1 MKRKETYANLSWPL
15 YIFLVAAC
23 CLFAKLLFDGL
34 GINTSYDLEMSI
46 YVFDVL
52 IFVYGIVTCF
62 IVYLLG
68 KAIFAKIAGFNILYF
83 NLGIIGFKKEKGK
96 FKIYWGGKENYACKV
111 EIIPNPT
118 KKQNITLALF
128 GGTITSL
135 IAVALTYTLVFA
147 LNASATMR
155 FFFILS
161 SVFYFLALIGYMLPI
176 RLDNINDGFRLLLI
190 KKYNLKETYLRN
202 QRNLEAL
209 YNDEKEIEYFDY
221 GDNNDPL
228 SMEGKIYNFFY
239 AIRHFEDKELLLAA
253 TKALSHDYKFAVGED
268 FVTIALIAHVYEM
281 CLEERFDELKEFFWK
296 LDTLTRKTII
306 NKKDL
311 DSIKVGLYI
320 EGKVE
325 DSREGLLELINAVP
339 NCISKYHFPTQIDA
353 ELKLIDAIKEEIYSS
368 NPDLKL

>member
-15 YIFLVAAC
+15 YIFIVAIC

-46 YVFDVL
+46 YIFDAL

-62 IVYLLG
+62 IVYLGG

-83 NLGIIGFKKEKGK
+83 NLGLIGFKKEKGK
-96 FKIYWGGKENYACKV
+96 FKVYWGGKEDFSCKV
-111 EIIPNPT
+111 EIVPNPS
-118 KKQNITLALF
+118 KKQNITLAYF
-128 GGTITSL
+128 GGTIASIFAL
-135 IAVALTYTLVFA
+135 ILTYTLVFA

-161 SVFYFLALIGYMLPI
+161 SVFYLFSLLGYMLPI
-176 RLDNINDGFRLLLI
+176 RLDNINDGFRLHLI
-190 KKYNLKETYLRN
+190 RKYNLQETYLRN

-209 YNDEKEIEYFDY
+209 YNDEKELEYFDY
-221 GDNNDPL
+221 GENNDPL

-239 AIRHFEDKELLLAA
+239 AIRHFEDKELLLKA
-253 TKALSHDYKFAVGED
+253 TKALSIDYKFAVGED
-268 FVTIALIAHVYEM
+268 FTTIALLAHVYEM
-281 CLEERFDELKEFFWK
+281 CLEEKFDELKDFFWK

-339 NCISKYHFPTQIDA
+339 NCVKNYRYPTQIDA
-353 ELKLIDAIKEEIYSS
+353 ELKLIEAIKEEIYTS